1 MACNCHGA
9 QSPSTKHKAHVSQI
23 GIAAPGRAQSR
34 RLAASIRYTGPMS
47 VTVVGA
53 VSGRSYKFS
62 RHGAVVQVD
71 PRDNAALAKVPH
83 LRQI

>member
-1 MACNCHGA
+1 MACNCQGA
-9 QSPSTKHKAHVSQI
+9 HSPTVQRKVRASQTGASSTLQRRSS
-23 GIAAPGRAQSR
+23 IASV
-34 RLAASIRYTGPMS
+34 RYTGPMS